1 MSESEEE
8 DVEQHRNM
16 SAELE
21 LMFAGESD
29 SENKDYDMRQIVKNA
44 KDKKKKY
51 VKYSSRFIYNAQE

>member
-1 MSESEEE
+1 
-8 DVEQHRNM
+8 M

-44 KDKKKKY
+44 KGKKKKY
-51 VKYSSRFIYNAQE
+51 DKHKQ